1 MGAIFLSHASADS
14 EAAADLARRLEAWGH
29 RSLFLDFHPEQGIP
43 AGADWEAELYR
54 RLKLCRAV
62 VALVS
67 DAWLASRWCFAEATQ
82 ARALGKPVVPVLIAP
97 CAPGGSL
104 FADRQTVDLTGDRE
118 SGLGRLRRGLEALGL
133 GADLP
138 FDPERPYPGLVS
150 FGETDAG
157 VYFGRGPERDR
168 LLDLLRRMRRRGE
181 PRLAVV
187 LGASGCGK
195 SSLVRAGVL
204 PRLRRDAESWLVV
217 PPFRPGG
224 DPRRALANALAAAF
238 DAAGAPRGWRA
249 VYEGLEGDGRPW
261 TALADDLRQAAGRR
275 DATVLLVVDQLEELL
290 TAPDASFLAVL
301 TRELSEP
308 GGPVLALATLRSDF
322 LAAFQQRP
330 ELRDLPFA
338 DLPLGP
344 LPMARLPRVIEG
356 PAARVGLEIEDGLTA
371 RLVRDTA
378 RDDALPLLAFALRE
392 LWERRREDRWTFEL
406 YERELGTIE
415 GAVGRIAEEV
425 AGDLSAAE
433 EEALRAAFL
442 RLVRLDD
449 EGRPVRRPARW
460 DDLPRAAHPL
470 LERFVADRLL
480 VATDLDGERSVE
492 VAHESL
498 FRAWDR
504 LARWLDEAR
513 ELLLFRRRLSRAL
526 HEWRRTGED
535 PGALLRGAA
544 LAEAERWLDERR
556 DDLDDDERRY
566 VTASVTAERRRRRR
580 VVVGLA
586 AGLLAAVA
594 VTVAMAFLWLGTERE
609 RERADQERQRAEQ
622 ALRLAVARQLAVQAD
637 AELDDSA
644 DGLVRSLL
652 LATESLRSAWTHD
665 GYGAWARAVALLPP
679 RAERTFPA
687 EGTITALAAHP
698 ERPWVALVADGEGGV
713 RVLDVLTGDD
723 VARLDHDSPTYLL
736 QFSPDGRWLA
746 AVVDDRITVW
756 RVDSWRLTRRLQGD
770 GHTRGLVFTGEESSR
785 GPALVAAQG
794 DVLLDLPPVAD
805 EELPAPLRMRPA
817 AMSVAFHTRPAG
829 DEPAARLLAVGR
841 ALDVLMWRDA
851 HRLDPADATEIELQE
866 LRRRNQRPFNNDVDA
881 LAFTRDGRWLV
892 ATMGGLVCPLLLV
905 ERHSSRWNDF
915 DDVCF
920 QHEAARLTR
929 LALPSD
935 RWLLTQ
941 AAGNPATLRLWRR
954 DGPELGRLAVMG
966 SAAFAVQRLGGWM
979 VTAGD
984 GVELRQVA
992 DLALQGVAARL
1003 PPAPRAVFSG
1013 DGRWLASAGAGKTLR
1028 VHAVGSWEQVFRSPL
1043 HDWGGASLGFAP
1055 QGGEL
1060 VVHDGTDLRLFAVDG
1075 SEWKP
1080 SASFDTGER
1089 RLLVALSPDRRLVR
1103 THAPYRANQRSKEL
1117 SRPSRTRILDLGS
1130 GEVVAWRSNEERDV
1144 GELLAE
1150 IEPFFGRLGRED
1162 LTIAW
1167 ARDDW
1172 EEDEDA
1178 FPLGAEG
1185 DQALLD
1191 RAEEWP
1197 QVALERPWKP
1207 ISPDGRWSASG
1218 SVLSEP
1224 ATGRDVVSLG
1234 PPGDV
1239 SPLRPTFGPDLGAGS
1254 EWLALAGGDDTLL
1267 FRLGPVDALVAE
1279 ACRRLPRNLRPDEWP
1294 LDGGPPVTCPDL

>member
-14 EAAADLARRLEAWGH
+14 EAAAGLARRLGAWGH

-138 FDPERPYPGLVS
+138 FDPERPYPGLAS

-224 DPRRALANALAAAF
+224 DPRRALANALDAAF

-249 VYEGLEGDGRPW
+249 VYERLEGDGRPW
-261 TALADDLRQAAGRR
+261 TTLADGLRQAAGRR

-344 LPMARLPRVIEG
+344 MPLARLPRVIEG
-356 PAARVGLEIEDGLTA
+356 PAARVGLEIEEGLTA
-371 RLVRDTA
+371 RLARDTA

-392 LWERRREDRWTFEL
+392 LWERRRQDRWTFEL

-433 EEALRAAFL
+433 ENALRAAFL

-460 DDLPRAAHPL
+460 DDLPRAAHPR

-498 FRAWDR
+498 YRAWDR

-665 GYGAWARAVALLPP
+665 GYGAWARAVALLPR
-679 RAERTFPA
+679 RAEKTFPA
-687 EGTITALAAHP
+687 EGIVTALAAHP
-698 ERPWVALVADGEGGV
+698 ERSWVALAADGEGGV
-713 RVLDVLTGDD
+713 RVLDVLTGHD
-723 VARLDHDSPTYLL
+723 VAVLDHPSPTHILR
-736 QFSPDGRWLA
+736 FSPDGKWLA
-746 AVVDDRITVW
+746 AAVGDRITVW
-756 RVDSWRLTRRLQGD
+756 RVSTWRLTRRIQGY
-770 GHTRGLVFTGEESSR
+770 GHTRDIVFTGEESNR
-785 GPALVAAQG
+785 GPGLVAAQTEFL
-794 DVLLDLPPVAD
+794 VDLPPVAD
-805 EELPAPLRMRPA
+805 DDLPPPLGVDGY
-817 AMSVAFHTRPAG
+817 AMSAAFHPQAAG
-829 DEPAARLLAVGR
+829 AEPAAPTLALGTQGEVW
-841 ALDVLMWRDA
+841 LWRQPW
-851 HRLDPADATEIELQE
+851 RLDPARASILPVGSQSHVE
-866 LRRRNQRPFNNDVDA
+866 A
-881 LAFTRDGRWLV
+881 LEFTADGAFLV
-892 ATMGGLVCPLLLV
+892 AASDDRVCLGDLSSGPAWGGFGDGACLSADGGRV
-905 ERHSSRWNDF
+905 RH
-915 DDVCF
+915 
-920 QHEAARLTR
+920 LG
-929 LALPSD
+929 LPG
-935 RWLLTQ
+935 RGRVLTQ
-941 AAGNPATLRLWRR
+941 ATGAPADLRLWRY
-954 DGPELGRLAVMG
+954 DSHEVARLPIAG
-966 SAAFAVQRLGGWM
+966 SCAFALQNVGDW
-979 VTAGD
+979 VATAGD
-984 GVELRQVA
+984 GV
-992 DLALQGVAARL
+992 DLHPIDSLAARGATARL
-1003 PPAPRAVFSG
+1003 PPASVAAFSG
-1013 DGRWLASAGAGKTLR
+1013 DGRWLAGAR
-1028 VHAVGSWEQVFRSPL
+1028 AAAEVWVQHVGSWREELRAPL
-1043 HDWGGASLGFAP
+1043 SSRTRAALGFTP
-1055 QGGEL
+1055 GYDRL
-1060 VVHDGTDLRLFAVDG
+1060 VVLDGRIVRLFAHREG
-1075 SEWKP
+1075 SWE
-1080 SASFDTGER
+1080 AAEVVDTGELDLR
-1089 RLLVALSPDRRLVR
+1089 VAVSPDGRLLR
-1103 THAPYRANQRSKEL
+1103 THAPYVGNHRYREL
-1117 SRPSRTRILDLGS
+1117 SRPSRTRIWDLES
-1130 GEVVAWRSNEERDV
+1130 GEVISWRSH
-1144 GELLAE
+1144 
-1150 IEPFFGRLGRED
+1150 
-1162 LTIAW
+1162 
-1167 ARDDW
+1167 
-1172 EEDEDA
+1172 EEDDVRAFLVELEKIGWAPPREELEISWEQEGWRDEKDA
-1178 FPLGAEG
+1178 FALGEG
-1185 DQALLD
+1185 GRVEVLD
-1191 RAEEWP
+1191 RAAGWP
-1197 QVALERPWKP
+1197 QVALDPPRNPT
-1207 ISPDGRWSASG
+1207 SPGNRWTARSNG
-1218 SVLSEP
+1218 VLAEP
-1224 ATGRDVVSLG
+1224 GTRREIVSLG
-1234 PPGDV
+1234 VPGEHARA
-1239 SPLRPTFGPDLGAGS
+1239 LAFGPDLGAGS
-1254 EWLALAGGDDTLL
+1254 EWLAVATSEATRVY
-1267 FRLGPVDALVAE
+1267 RLGPVDALVAE
-1279 ACRRLPRNLRPDEWP
+1279 ACRRLPRNLRAEEWP
-1294 LDGGPPVTCPDL
+1294 LDGEPPVTCPDL